1 MLPLGLCCE
10 LVAGKGA
17 QPWSFW
23 IPPRPSSQVP
33 PMLMCYAYVPP
44 HSKPLELP
52 ARGAHRQGHRVGSQ
66 RHGAETTC
74 SESKAELPIPPLVHC
89 QLPRQNQSSSCL
101 PLLCTLNRC
110 ACWSSPGNN
119 VLIFAVHDFLLR
131 GADCS
136 ESGHAG
142 LHSTTG
148 LDCKG
153 KAWRQS
159 LQDISALVR
168 QLLRVGILGRCRMT
182 AACHEQVVR
191 RGDWNFTQALSISNC
206 HLSAGHL
213 GHS

>member
-1 MLPLGLCCE
+1 MCRLTPNHSSYLQEERTGRGTVLVHKDMGLRQ
-10 LVAGKGA
+10 LA
-17 QPWSFW
+17 QSP
-23 IPPRPSSQVP
+23 
-33 PMLMCYAYVPP
+33 
-44 HSKPLELP
+44 KPNW
-52 ARGAHRQGHRVGSQ
+52 HMGS
-66 RHGAETTC
+66 
-74 SESKAELPIPPLVHC
+74 PPLVHC
-89 QLPRQNQSSSCL
+89 QLPKQNQSSSCL

-182 AACHEQVVR
+182 AACHEQVAR

-206 HLSAGHL
+206 RLSAGHL